1 MHWRG
6 LVAARERKAAPCVPS
21 LAAGLP
27 LQDQPDSRGAVRLTS
42 AERNARPIIRSAFM
56 QRDGDPYS
64 IAEPRV
70 KAGMTCLLS
79 AIRRFH
85 VLRGPQASTRE
96 IC

>member
-1 MHWRG
+1 
-6 LVAARERKAAPCVPS
+6 
-21 LAAGLP
+21 
-27 LQDQPDSRGAVRLTS
+27 
-42 AERNARPIIRSAFM
+42 M

-64 IAEPRV
+64 IAELRV

-96 IC
+96 ICWSPN